1 MTHITIQIEDA
12 KASLLREKAEKYG
25 LRPEQL
31 VTASVEDLIGQPD
44 PDFEAVVKRVL
55 AKNKDLYRRLA

>member
-12 KASLLREKAEKYG
+12 KASLLREKAQKYG
-25 LRPEQL
+25 LQPEQL

-44 PDFEAVVKRVL
+44 PDFENAVKRVL
-55 AKNKDLYRRLA
+55 EKNKHLYKRLA